1 MTSIEPPP
9 LATCEA
15 SLHALLSDIFN
26 AEGLRRF
33 ITLRYGPIARELPTN
48 GSLTELAFSATLLL
62 RQHGLIT
69 ASLFG
74 ALAEERPAQR
84 RKILACAASWQI
96 DSGEIGV
103 APTAP
108 TRRGVVAWSWGLLVP
123 GMLAV
128 LGAAG
133 VLAVYKSCELLQGG
147 RAHACE
153 VVPPTIESGGRL
165 TGGFF
170 HIKEGH
176 TVELRIVETGG
187 AVTGLRFDCLTR
199 SAQGSLELYL
209 ADGAK
214 LQIADV
220 TIPGGGGLDLASI
233 RVPYSPPGDRDGGEP
248 KSGDARKRKPD
259 GENGDNITGAEIPW
273 DRAQA
278 DNGVRSTNDA
288 TIARSIKTV
297 KYPAVLATSERRWE
311 SVRQCNFYLMR
322 CACVM
327 APGKCKLKFPET
339 TVAECKELIEA
350 WCWEPGEANLLPDR
364 LEPKTLMDRLRPAR
378 QAATNRCGAQ
388 SRLDELIQIKLSVN
402 GKRGRVVGWDILES
416 SGNLRLARCL
426 ARELEANV
434 QLPPVGQ
441 PLFGAQATFDFRHT
455 SGGSP

>member
-9 LATCEA
+9 FATCEA

-48 GSLTELAFSATLLL
+48 GSLTDLAFSATLLL

-74 ALAEERPAQR
+74 ALIEERPAQR

-96 DSGEIGV
+96 DSGVIGV

-108 TRRGVVAWSWGLLVP
+108 TRRGVVAWSGRLLVP

-128 LGAAG
+128 LGAAA

-165 TGGFF
+165 TGGVF

-187 AVTGLRFDCLTR
+187 AVTGLRFDCLT
-199 SAQGSLELYL
+199 SAAQGSLELYL

-220 TIPGGGGLDLASI
+220 TIPGGGGLDLGSI
-233 RVPYSPPGDRDGGEP
+233 RVPYSSPGDRDGGEP
-248 KSGDARKRKPD
+248 KSGDARMLKVD
-259 GENGDNITGAEIPW
+259 GDNGTGAEIPW
-273 DRAQA
+273 ERAQA
-278 DNGVRSTNDA
+278 DNGARSTNDA
-288 TIARSIKTV
+288 TIARSIKAV
-297 KYPAVLATSERRWE
+297 QYPAGPATSERRWE
-311 SVRQCNFYLMR
+311 SVRQCTIYLMR

-327 APGKCKLKFPET
+327 DPAKCKLKLPET
-339 TVAECKELIEA
+339 TVAECEDLIEA
-350 WCWEPGEANLLPDR
+350 WCWEPGEVNLLPDR
-364 LEPKTLMDRLRPAR
+364 LEPKTLVDRLRPAR
-378 QAATNRCGAQ
+378 QAATIRCGAQ
-388 SRLDELIQIKLSVN
+388 SRRDELIQIKLSLN
-402 GKRGRVVGWDILES
+402 GKRGRVVAWDILES
-416 SGNLRLARCL
+416 SGNLGLAECL

-441 PLFGAQATFDFRHT
+441 PLFGAQATFDFRQT
-455 SGGSP
+455 SGRSP